1 MFAYQYCHMYTVMS
15 CRAWNVC
22 VCAKHALCAAYEHTQ
37 AFPHFCLYLCTD
49 MLHTMHLPSSL
60 HNCSQG
66 CNLIVQSFWL
76 GFGSDNSAIP
86 LDSLAQPYNL

>member
-22 VCAKHALCAAYEHTQ
+22 VCAKHALGATHAHTQ
-37 AFPHFCLYLCTD
+37 AFPHFCLYMCTD
-49 MLHTMHLPSSL
+49 LLHTLHLPSSL

-66 CNLIVQSFWL
+66 CNLAKLPFWL
-76 GFGSDNSAIP
+76 SIGSVNSAIP
-86 LDSLAQPYNL
+86 LDSIPQLH